1 MSLKSIC
8 TIRRLL
14 ITKSVLHLSQLL
26 SSEVQRDSLSVARV
40 VDFDV
45 NFVVILVLSDQ
56 RGFQARH
63 LILLPMYQD
72 LKLNMCNI
80 LCKGQKKMS
89 QENCEFHHTAFFS
102 YHMWRFEGSDE
113 LAGLLVISVGGEG
126 DVVHRHL

>member
-1 MSLKSIC
+1 MSLKSIR
-8 TIRRLL
+8 TIQRLL

-45 NFVVILVLSDQ
+45 NLVVILVLSDQ

-72 LKLNMCNI
+72 LKLNVQHFM
-80 LCKGQKKMS
+80 QRKKK
-89 QENCEFHHTAFFS
+89 
-102 YHMWRFEGSDE
+102 DE
-113 LAGLLVISVGGEG
+113 SREL
-126 DVVHRHL
+126 